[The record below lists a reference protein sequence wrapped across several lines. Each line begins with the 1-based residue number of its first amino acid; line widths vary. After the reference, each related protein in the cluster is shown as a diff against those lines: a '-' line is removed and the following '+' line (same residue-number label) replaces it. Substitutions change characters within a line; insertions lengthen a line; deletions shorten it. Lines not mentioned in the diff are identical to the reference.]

1 MRDPHSTIRRQSV
14 IIEGLSLEA
23 DDLKV
28 KYFLGLNI
36 IAEIR
41 FAKKQNKFS
50 LYLIVLTFLCLF
62 SKCICCFVMTSL
74 YLLKIYY
81 CESGDG
87 GLCWHLR
94 SDLISSEAGLKEF
107 EPWLKSKPRLK
118 YGCFHLK
125 LCWIFQDLAGAQ
137 LKPVFVRFKSRLKFI
152 KFGLRIHSAL
162 NRGRF

>member
-87 GLCWHLR
+87 GLC
-94 SDLISSEAGLKEF
+94 
-107 EPWLKSKPRLK
+107 
-118 YGCFHLK
+118 
-125 LCWIFQDLAGAQ
+125 
-137 LKPVFVRFKSRLKFI
+137 
-152 KFGLRIHSAL
+152 
-162 NRGRF
+162 